1 MWNISR
7 LQIFLLG
14 LLAVAPGLAQTSQSE
29 KPVVRHY
36 FMVLLKRPANA
47 PQLSKDAGEQLQ
59 NEHMANIRKMYSEG
73 KLVMAGPFTD
83 DTTLPAYLY

>member
-59 NEHMANIRKMYSEG
+59 NEHVANIRKMYSEG
-73 KLVMAGPFTD
+73 KLVMAGRSLMTQHCE
-83 DTTLPAYLY
+83 AYLY